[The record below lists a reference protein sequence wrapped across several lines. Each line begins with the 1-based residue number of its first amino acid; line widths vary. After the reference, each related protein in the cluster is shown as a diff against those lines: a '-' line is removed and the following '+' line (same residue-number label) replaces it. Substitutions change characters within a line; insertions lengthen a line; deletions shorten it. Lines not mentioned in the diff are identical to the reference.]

1 MREAAE
7 SSPPAS
13 PFRRSGGRS
22 RRERRGVAVART
34 AGRAYIAA
42 MRKQQAAAAVAAH
55 RHDHRAQDHSG
66 CAHAH
71 GHIRLTPSRQLVLDK
86 LCAAGRPV
94 GAYDMIDI
102 VAEETGKRPAPV
114 SIYRALDFLLEN
126 GLVHR
131 LASRN
136 AFMACAHRHE
146 RSAPV
151 AFLICEQCGR
161 VTEATSAEVSASLSG
176 LAQVSGFQARSQ
188 VIELSGLCAAC
199 ASGEA
204 AQSRA

>member
-1 MREAAE
+1 M
-7 SSPPAS
+7 SDP
-13 PFRRSGGRS
+13 
-22 RRERRGVAVART
+22 
-34 AGRAYIAA
+34 
-42 MRKQQAAAAVAAH
+42 RKDGH
-55 RHDHRAQDHSG
+55 AQTHEHHHAD

-102 VAEETGKRPAPV
+102 VADATGKRPAPV

-136 AFMACAHRHE
+136 AYMACAHRHE

-151 AFLICEQCGR
+151 AFLICEACGK
-161 VTEATSAEVSASLSG
+161 VTEATSSEVAASLDA
-176 LAQVSGFQARSQ
+176 LAGAAGFRASSQ
-188 VIELSGLCAAC
+188 VIELTGVCRACAA
-199 ASGEA
+199 A
-204 AQSRA
+204 